1 MAQRTQITA
10 RDLSGMV
17 KHWLGCPPG
26 GYLGSDYGSDV
37 ASLLQTPLA
46 AGLADGLIA
55 KARADIPL
63 LSQAAPGA
71 VEVFAESSGVDRL
84 SITMAVAGELIDV
97 GVAQG

>member
-17 KHWLGCPPG
+17 KHWIGCPPG

-37 ASLLQTPLA
+37 ASLLQTPTA
-46 AGLADGLIA
+46 AGLADGLID

-71 VEVFAESSGVDRL
+71 VEVFAQPAGVDRL
-84 SITMAVAGELIDV
+84 SITIAVGGELIDV
-97 GVAQG
+97 GTSQG